1 MLRTW
6 KIANRSS
13 GGRPVVTLVTGTTV
27 VKVETNVVG
36 ATDAVIVD
44 TVAEVLVAIRG
55 QMLETRDAGSCATIE
70 GADSA

>member
-1 MLRTW
+1 M
-6 KIANRSS
+6 
-13 GGRPVVTLVTGTTV
+13 VTGTTV